1 MNNRSTL
8 FVSLTALVFAS
19 ALGVRAQTA
28 TPSNVYT
35 RPRTV
40 GVAQQAQSPG
50 AQTPAPRPAATQTPS
65 NADPAT
71 QRPAQTQTPA
81 PTLTRSAAPSAT
93 PFAAPVPNLSAAPSS
108 SSSPY
113 AATQTPAPYVPLQP
127 ARTLSVDKFRLHVS
141 EAQRLLKSR
150 LTLTAMT
157 PNTAFVTVAALEPDS
172 SKIHLLSVPKETFL
186 TRGAEV
192 VLTTAQGLN
201 VRLQIVRPNY
211 VNTAVVVS
219 DAATGKQLTPLL
231 VEYPIEKFGSFREMA
246 YYTSAHP
253 ALLSTEVVR
262 QGQTYVHTMLDLAAQ
277 RLKDR
282 GKVISPELVD
292 IAERLCVVEHVDHD
306 RYRREDRN
314 ALFREVYGL
323 YALNQLDT
331 FRYSV
336 SPAGAGG
343 MVQMIS
349 STYQMMRNAHPGVGL
364 NPDFVAGM
372 RNHGNALEAMLLYMQ
387 DTWDGLAQN
396 PDILDALASHNAT
409 KAELVAAGY
418 NSNPAH
424 LPLYLRRG
432 GTVWRTL
439 IPRETQ
445 MYLQIYQSLE
455 GLVQFKN
462 RGDKSK
468 TTPAQPAVGAAQE
481 K

>member
-1 MNNRSTL
+1 MNNRPLL
-8 FVSLTALVFAS
+8 FLYLTAVVFLS

-28 TPSNVYT
+28 APPTVYT
-35 RPRTV
+35 RPRLV
-40 GVAQQAQSPG
+40 GVTQQQPSQGAAPA
-50 AQTPAPRPAATQTPS
+50 AQTPAPRPSATQTPVPANPAPQQPAQTPATS
-65 NADPAT
+65 AAPPAT
-71 QRPAQTQTPA
+71 QNASPTPSQNAAPA
-81 PTLTRSAAPSAT
+81 PSPSA
-93 PFAAPVPNLSAAPSS
+93 PGAVQLV
-108 SSSPY
+108 
-113 AATQTPAPYVPLQP
+113 APYVPLQP
-127 ARTLSVDKFRLHVS
+127 ARPLSVNKFREHVA

-157 PNTAFVTVAALEPDS
+157 PNAAFVTIAALEPDS
-172 SKIHLLSVPKETFL
+172 SKVHLLSVPKETFL

-201 VRLQIVRPNY
+201 VRLQVVRPNY

-219 DAATGKQLTPLL
+219 EAATGKQLTPLL
-231 VEYPIEKFGSFREMA
+231 VQYPIEKFGSFREMA

-253 ALLSTEVVR
+253 ALLSPEVVK
-262 QGQTYVHTMLDLAAQ
+262 QGQGYVHTMLDLAAQ

-282 GKVISPELVD
+282 GKVISPALVD

-314 ALFREVYGL
+314 ALFSEVYGL

-336 SPAGAGG
+336 SSAGAGG
-343 MVQMIS
+343 MVQMIP
-349 STYQMMRNAHPGVGL
+349 STYQMMRSAHPGVGL

-387 DTWDGLAQN
+387 DTWDGMALNQ
-396 PDILDALASHNAT
+396 DVLDALANHNAT
-409 KAELVAAGY
+409 QAELVAAGY
-418 NSNPAH
+418 NSNPAR

-432 GTVWRTL
+432 GPEWRTL
-439 IPRETQ
+439 VPRETQ
-445 MYLQIYQSLE
+445 MYLQIYQTLE

-462 RGDKSK
+462 RVEKPPPPS
-468 TTPAQPAVGAAQE
+468 PVAAVANQN
-481 K
+481 

>member
-1 MNNRSTL
+1 MPQ
-8 FVSLTALVFAS
+8 FV
-19 ALGVRAQTA
+19 
-28 TPSNVYT
+28 
-35 RPRTV
+35 
-40 GVAQQAQSPG
+40 
-50 AQTPAPRPAATQTPS
+50 
-65 NADPAT
+65 
-71 QRPAQTQTPA
+71 
-81 PTLTRSAAPSAT
+81 
-93 PFAAPVPNLSAAPSS
+93 
-108 SSSPY
+108 
-113 AATQTPAPYVPLQP
+113 APYVPLQP
-127 ARTLSVDKFRLHVS
+127 ARPLSVNKFREHVA

-172 SKIHLLSVPKETFL
+172 SKIHLLSVPKDTFL

-192 VLTTAQGLN
+192 LLTTAQGLN
-201 VRLQIVRPNY
+201 VRLQVVRPNY

-219 DAATGKQLTPLL
+219 EAATGKQLTPLV

-253 ALLSTEVVR
+253 ALISPEVVK
-262 QGQTYVHTMLDLAAQ
+262 QGQSYVHTMLDLAAQ
-277 RLKDR
+277 RLRDR
-282 GKVISPELVD
+282 GKVISPALVD
-292 IAERLCVVEHVDHD
+292 IAERLCVVEHIDHD
-306 RYRREDRN
+306 RYRREDRT
-314 ALFREVYGL
+314 ALFNEVYGL

-336 SPAGAGG
+336 SSAGAGG
-343 MVQMIS
+343 MVQMIP
-349 STYQMMRNAHPGVGL
+349 STYQMMRSAHPGVGL
-364 NPDFVAGM
+364 NPDFVLGM

-387 DTWDGLAQN
+387 DTWDGMAFDPN
-396 PDILDALASHNAT
+396 ITAAIASRDAT
-409 KAELVAAGY
+409 QAELVAAGY

-432 GTVWRTL
+432 GTAWRTL

-462 RGDKSK
+462 RGGDKS
-468 TTPAQPAVGAAQE
+468 QPPPSQVVIGATQ